1 MFEVERPDLDIHGL
15 ELSLARYNARYP
27 ILLVDLIPKREMRP
41 LEIRGHILEVIFDDK
56 VRIAELDPPAVLVA
70 RIRHLIVPVTFLG
83 VEAEVLR
90 QVKEE
95 GGVVAGGRELSA
107 PAVRGVAT
115 DDEAGVAVVLATHG
129 PVLVVALHLQDD
141 DVRLPHQVL
150 LVLEGLQ
157 HSLDGVPALPNVSLG
172 VNLYRL
178 DSLLDNRVVRQVEVQ
193 YDFYMIYYYKC
204 LHTLDVV

>member
-1 MFEVERPDLDIHGL
+1 M
-15 ELSLARYNARYP
+15 
-27 ILLVDLIPKREMRP
+27 
-41 LEIRGHILEVIFDDK
+41 EVIFDDK

-70 RIRHLIVPVTFLG
+70 RVRHLIVPVAFLG

-90 QVKEE
+90 QVEEE
-95 GGVVAGGRELSA
+95 GCVVARGWELCA

-115 DDEAGVAVVLATHG
+115 DDEAGVAVVLAAHG

-157 HSLDGVPALPNVSLG
+157 HGLDRVPALPNVPLG
-172 VNLYRL
+172 VDLDRL
-178 DSLLDNRVVRQVEVQ
+178 DSLLDDWVVRQVEVQ
-193 YDFYMIYYYKC
+193 YDFYMRYYYKC
-204 LHTLDVV
+204 CLLTLDVV